1 MAKTTKTTTDKATAG
16 DTEAAK
22 SKKTPAKKAV
32 AKKPATGAASASGID
47 TTLAAQDAA
56 RMLLAKAKGL
66 TGGPAGGKSSAA
78 FEQLKQSAGKPTL
91 EGVLKGGHDIGQ
103 KKQVVGHQ
111 KDRQTGRNQTSGG
124 EPHRF
129 VPRRS
134 GVS

>member
-1 MAKTTKTTTDKATAG
+1 MAKTTRTSTDKATAG

-22 SKKTPAKKAV
+22 PQKNPARKTPAKKA
-32 AKKPATGAASASGID
+32 AAGSSSASGID

-66 TGGPAGGKSSAA
+66 TSAPGGKSSAA

-91 EGVLKGGHDIGQ
+91 EGVLKGGTDLGQ
-103 KKQVVGHQ
+103 KKQVVTHQ
-111 KDRQTGRNQTSGG
+111 KDRQTGRNQTAGG